1 MVTVDAMEGQAPRT
15 TLRVLLISAV
25 AALGGFL
32 FGFDTAVING
42 AVDAIRTGFA
52 LNAAWV
58 GFTVSCALLGSA
70 LGAWYAG
77 PLADRFGR
85 VRTMKIAAVLLVV
98 SALGSGLV
106 FGVWDLILWRVVGGI
121 GVGMASVIAP
131 TYIAEISP
139 AHVRGRLGSMQQLA
153 IVLGIFAA
161 LLSDAWL
168 AGIAG
173 GASQPLWLG
182 LAAWRW
188 MFLVAVVP
196 ALIYGVLVY
205 GVPESPRHLVA
216 KGRMADAKTV
226 LRQVLGLRS
235 DAALDRKLSDIEHS
249 LQMEY
254 RPVLRDLRG
263 PRFGLLPVVWIGIGL
278 SVFQQFVGINVIFYY
293 SSTLW
298 HSVGFSEADSFA
310 ITVGT
315 SIVNV
320 LVTLV
325 AIALVDKVGRKPLLV
340 VGSTGMAVTLGL
352 MAWCFSHAT
361 GSGAQLSLPGAW
373 GTIALVDKVGRKPLL
388 VVGSTGM
395 AVTLGLMAWCFSH
408 ATGSGA
414 QLSLPGAWGTI
425 ALVAANLYVV
435 FFGLSWGPMVWVLLG
450 EMFPN
455 RIRALAMAVAASAQW
470 LANFAIT
477 SSFPVLAE
485 IGLTFAYGLYAG
497 FALLSLWFVLAAARE
512 TKGMELEDMRE

>member
-1 MVTVDAMEGQAPRT
+1 MNITSTNAVDDLGQHAT
-15 TLRVLLISAV
+15 ARVVLIAAA

-42 AVDAIRTGFA
+42 AVDAVRGSFGLGAGQTGFA
-52 LNAAWV
+52 
-58 GFTVSCALLGSA
+58 VSCALLGSA
-70 LGAWYAG
+70 VGAWYAG

-85 VRTMKIAAVLLVV
+85 VRSMQVAALFLAL

-106 FGVWDLILWRVVGGI
+106 AGVGSLVFWRLVGGI

-139 AHVRGRLGSMQQLA
+139 AQVRGRLGSLQQLA

-168 AGIAG
+168 AGTAG
-173 GASQPLWLG
+173 GASQTLWLG

-196 ALIYGVLVY
+196 ALIYGSLVL

-216 KGRMADAKTV
+216 KGRLDEARGV
-226 LRQVLGLRS
+226 LRRVLDMHNEATLNAKVHDIEQSLRS
-235 DAALDRKLSDIEHS
+235 
-249 LQMEY
+249 EY
-254 RPVLRDLRG
+254 RPTLRDLRG
-263 PRFGLLPVVWIGIGL
+263 PRFGLLPVVWIGILL

-298 HSVGFSEADSFA
+298 HSVGFSEADSFS
-310 ITVGT
+310 ITVAT
-315 SIVNV
+315 SVVNV

-325 AIALVDKVGRKPLLV
+325 AIALVDRIGRKPLLV
-340 VGSTGMAVTLGL
+340 IGSAGMALTLGL
-352 MAWCFSHAT
+352 MAWCFSRAT
-361 GSGAQLSLPGAW
+361 GGGANLSLPAPW
-373 GTIALVDKVGRKPLL
+373 NMV
-388 VVGSTGM
+388 
-395 AVTLGLMAWCFSH
+395 
-408 ATGSGA
+408 
-414 QLSLPGAWGTI
+414 
-425 ALVAANLYVV
+425 ALVAANAYVV

-455 RIRALAMAVAASAQW
+455 RIRAIALAVAASAQW

-477 SSFPVLAE
+477 SSFPALSEV
-485 IGLTFAYGLYAG
+485 GLSFAYGLYAA
-497 FALLSLWFVLAAARE
+497 FALLSLIFVVTSVRE
-512 TKGMELEDMRE
+512 TKGIELEDMQG